1 MDLLLILLL
10 TVLNGVFSMSELALA
25 SSRKARLSAMA
36 ESGDKGAK
44 AALVLLEN
52 PTQFL
57 SSVQV
62 GITSIG
68 MVNGILGEAAFSD
81 GVSAWVQGFG
91 VAVGAADVTATVVVV
106 TVITFIT
113 IVFGELVPK
122 RIGQLYPEL
131 VARHVSRP
139 MTYVASGAKPFVR
152 LLSFSTHAVLKLL
165 RIDNAAGRAVT
176 EEEIVASLEEGV
188 DAGVIEE
195 HEHQMVQNVF
205 RLDERPLTSLMV
217 PRTDM
222 EWLDASH
229 TVAQCLQKASSSD
242 NKGSHSWYPVCRGS
256 LDDVVGV
263 ISVGRLLEL
272 GADLPGPVEPHVL
285 PAAFLPET
293 LSGMELLEQFRA
305 KSGRMVFVVDEYG
318 VVRSQWRALAPGAG
332 VAQGRKVHP
341 FKEPLTRAQQHGGN
355 GDVHLVDQALAQVL
369 LDGVD
374 TATHTHILAPGGF
387 SGTRQS
393 HLDAF
398 RHEVEGG
405 AAFHDQRCAGV
416 VGQHEHRHLVHRVIA
431 PPPAPA
437 LVRPRPAHR
446 PEHVAAKNPGP
457 EILKAPRGK
466 FLVEPLRRSAIAT
479 KDVLLEGARR
489 HRPSMQRCA
498 AHAERVVQVLV
509 RTCAEAV

>member
-1 MDLLLILLL
+1 MILLL
-10 TVLNGVFSMSELALA
+10 TLLNGVFSMSELALA
-25 SSRKARLSAMA
+25 SSRKARLTAMA
-36 ESGDKGAK
+36 ESGDKGAQ
-44 AALVLLEN
+44 AALALLDN

-81 GVSAWVQGFG
+81 GVSAWLQHWG
-91 VAVGAADVTATVVVV
+91 VALGAANVSATVIVVTA
-106 TVITFIT
+106 ITFVT

-165 RIDNAAGRAVT
+165 RIDNAAGRSVT

-195 HEHQMVQNVF
+195 NEHQMVQNVF

-222 EWLDASH
+222 EWLEASH
-229 TVAQCLQKASSSD
+229 TVAQCLQRASSSP

-263 ISVGRLLEL
+263 ISVGHLLEL
-272 GADLPGPVEPHVL
+272 GADLPGPIESHVL

-318 VVRSQWRALAPGAG
+318 VVQGLMTPRDLLEAITGELQPGAQ
-332 VAQGRKVHP
+332 ADAWATQR
-341 FKEPLTRAQQHGGN
+341 EN
-355 GDVHLVDQALAQVL
+355 GSWL
-369 LDGVD
+369 LDGLMPVSELKSRLD
-374 TATHTHILAPGGF
+374 IKDLPEEDRGRYNTVAGLLMSVSGRMLATAECI
-387 SGTRQS
+387 
-393 HLDAF
+393 
-398 RHEVEGG
+398 E
-405 AAFHDQRCAGV
+405 CAGWVFEV
-416 VGQHEHRHLVHRVIA
+416 VDLDGKRIDKVLA
-431 PPPAPA
+431 T
-437 LVRPRPAHR
+437 LL
-446 PEHVAAKNPGP
+446 AA
-457 EILKAPRGK
+457 
-466 FLVEPLRRSAIAT
+466 T
-479 KDVLLEGARR
+479 D
-489 HRPSMQRCA
+489 
-498 AHAERVVQVLV
+498 
-509 RTCAEAV
+509 